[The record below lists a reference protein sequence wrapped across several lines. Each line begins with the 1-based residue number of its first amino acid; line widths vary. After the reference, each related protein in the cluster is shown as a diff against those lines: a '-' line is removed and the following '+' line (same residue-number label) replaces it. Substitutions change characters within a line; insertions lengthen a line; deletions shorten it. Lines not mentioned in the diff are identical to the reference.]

1 MKYIDFKHQ
10 RENKQNSDK
19 NEILVK
25 VVLSTI
31 TPNPTNNTSCM
42 QRKRL
47 EKKIYLI
54 ELESL
59 DYQRPRQKTTRYN

>member
-19 NEILVK
+19 NEISVK

-31 TPNPTNNTSCM
+31 TPNHTNNTSCM

-47 EKKIYLI
+47 EKDII
-54 ELESL
+54 ESW
-59 DYQRPRQKTTRYN
+59 KVWTTNDHVKNNTI

>member
-10 RENKQNSDK
+10 RGNHQNSDK

-47 EKKIYLI
+47 EK
-54 ELESL
+54 
-59 DYQRPRQKTTRYN
+59 RYN